1 MSIQV
6 NSMLNTR
13 IEQYILGK
21 GRRII
26 AIPPKSNVTLDKEAE
41 ELFKADA
48 GAMNALKLNHMV
60 TFSNV
65 KIVEVVETPIVK
77 TEPKQSEM
85 TNKEIN
91 KLVKACNTLDELEPF
106 IEMSKKLGRKGI
118 IKNVVEAKKRF
129 EK

>member
-1 MSIQV
+1 
-6 NSMLNTR
+6 MLNTR